1 MRSPPG
7 PRRDRAGV
15 GARPV
20 RDSERPARLTPPRY
34 ISVTHGA
41 APSPAGRAGS

>member
-1 MRSPPG
+1 MRSPPR

-20 RDSERPARLTPPRY
+20 RDSGRPARLTPPR
-34 ISVTHGA
+34 
-41 APSPAGRAGS
+41 